1 MVKDTLRADEE
12 DEDDDSCGV
21 SKELTF
27 EPGQALTV
35 ELMYQ
40 TFTADINAGLKECK
54 CQILPSGADQIN
66 LRMWAEAKLTKS
78 SADLTP
84 WDF

>member
-35 ELMYQ
+35 GLMYQ
-40 TFTADINAGLKECK
+40 TFTADINAGFK
-54 CQILPSGADQIN
+54 G
-66 LRMWAEAKLTKS
+66 M
-78 SADLTP
+78 
-84 WDF
+84 

>member
-1 MVKDTLRADEE
+1 MCDQTSNRASAATQRHVTCMVKDTLRADEE

-40 TFTADINAGLKECK
+40 TFTADINAGFK
-54 CQILPSGADQIN
+54 G
-66 LRMWAEAKLTKS
+66 M
-78 SADLTP
+78 
-84 WDF
+84 